1 MNALLYQHSFY
12 QSVLF
17 GALSVALLK
26 LMMML
31 LLQQL
36 GLLMNDAG
44 EAYGAQLGTT
54 VGGASAH
61 FAVQAFQAGSSAC
74 NK

>member
-1 MNALLYQHSFY
+1 MHFCISIHSINLFF
-12 QSVLF
+12 F

-54 VGGASAH
+54 VELPSAH